1 MRFGYRAGP
10 RHLRAL
16 ITAKKSYAWERY
28 FCGKIYALIMGQCR
42 PPYIVKIG
50 VFSCHLMTIE

>member
-1 MRFGYRAGP
+1 MRFGYRAAP

-28 FCGKIYALIMGQCR
+28 FCGKIYALTEGQCS
-42 PPYIVKIG
+42 PPYTMKIG
-50 VFSCHLMTIE
+50 VFSSDSMTIE